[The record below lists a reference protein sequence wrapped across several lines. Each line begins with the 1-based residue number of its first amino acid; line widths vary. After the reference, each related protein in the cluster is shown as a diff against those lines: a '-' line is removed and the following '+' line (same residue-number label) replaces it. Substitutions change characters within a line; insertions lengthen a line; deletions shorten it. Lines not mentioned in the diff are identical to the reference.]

1 MPIVEFE
8 RSSAM
13 YLFPSMQGLYPSW
26 ALPDLIKN
34 AVVEVSAN
42 LHVPI
47 GLAAHAALAAV
58 SLGCQNFVDVQCPGF
73 PPAPC
78 SVFLL
83 TVSNSSGGKSL
94 MEQRFLRAIKA
105 FERKCEEEAA
115 ARMPDYRAELKIWAD
130 DQRRLSKEYRDVKP
144 GTEESRLIREQRL
157 AHEKTQPVKPSA
169 RELRF
174 AEISPQG
181 LREALIANGAVAILS
196 PEGAPA
202 LTGMTF
208 SQPAMLSG
216 YWSGE
221 DRPVGLVSGNRRAA
235 NPRLSVSVMLQ
246 EDQFR
251 GYMKSRGEDA
261 FSTGLLARML
271 PAFPQSI
278 VWLGQQTITEDVPEP
293 ALDLF
298 NERVAAI
305 LAQAVPAPD
314 ARPVQQLSEGAR
326 YYWKLFKETVHN
338 HLICGT
344 FSENIKSFFRKL
356 GEQAARL
363 AGLFHYFSGATGD
376 VSPEAMKAAITLCE
390 WYAYEFERVF
400 ASFAPSQLQIQN
412 EAAEKLFAWLQQAA
426 ANPMKYSKIK
436 MGRYSERDL
445 NNYSSIRNDPE
456 KLAMAINVLE
466 QQQRIVTA
474 YGKKGGRVVFYPPH
488 MARYF
493 TQSGTYSPQVNS
505 CFTPSIWP
513 FMPNN
518 GHGHFP
524 GGGPTAS
531 EYPQSHAPTQF
542 FVNQNFAVSNSID
555 NNHQPVQTQ
564 IEIEKDASISW
575 EIDSPEIRAIKEKV
589 QKDALEAGIGDVTMS
604 VKYRRG

>member
-8 RSSAM
+8 RSPALYQFSNT
-13 YLFPSMQGLYPSW
+13 QGLYPAD
-26 ALPDLIKN
+26 ALPDLIRN
-34 AVVEVSAN
+34 AVFEVSAN
-42 LHVPI
+42 LRVPVE
-47 GLAAHAALAAV
+47 LAAHAALASV
-58 SLGCQNFVDVQCPGF
+58 SLACQNFIDVQCPSF

-78 SVFLL
+78 SLFLL

-105 FERKCEEEAA
+105 FERKCEEDAA
-115 ARMPDYRAELKIWAD
+115 ARMPDFRAELKIWSD
-130 DQRRLSKEYRDVKP
+130 DQRRLSKEYRDAKP
-144 GTEESRLIREQRL
+144 GTEESRVIREQRL

-208 SQPAMLSG
+208 SEPAMLSG

-235 NPRLSVSVMLQ
+235 NPRLSVSVMVQ
-246 EDQFR
+246 DDQFQ

-261 FSTGLLARML
+261 FGTGLVARML
-271 PAFPQSI
+271 PAFPKSI
-278 VWLGQQTITEDVPEP
+278 VWPGQQTLTEDVPEP

-298 NERVAAI
+298 NERIAAI

-314 ARPVQQLSEGAR
+314 ARPVRQLSEGAR

-338 HLICGT
+338 QLICGT

-363 AGLFHYFSGATGD
+363 AGLFHHFSGETGD

-400 ASFAPSQLQIQN
+400 SSFAPSQLQIQN

-426 ANPMKYSKIK
+426 ANPMRYSKIK
-436 MGRYSERDL
+436 VGQYSERDL

-466 QQQRIVTA
+466 QQQRIATT
-474 YGKKGGRVVFYPPH
+474 YGKKGGRIVFYPPW
-488 MARYF
+488 MMRQFAQASF
-493 TQSGTYSPQVNS
+493 FSPQMNQVTVN
-505 CFTPSIWP
+505 
-513 FMPNN
+513 
-518 GHGHFP
+518 
-524 GGGPTAS
+524 
-531 EYPQSHAPTQF
+531 PQSHAPAPLV
-542 FVNQNFAVSNSID
+542 VNQNLAKLDATD
-555 NNHQPVQTQ
+555 NRHHQHVQAQ
-564 IEIEKDASISW
+564 GVRLDDVLNRGDLLASK
-575 EIDSPEIRAIKEKV
+575 IRMFME
-589 QKDALEAGIGDVTMS
+589 
-604 VKYRRG
+604 

>member
-1 MPIVEFE
+1 MPIVEFD
-8 RSSAM
+8 RTPAI
-13 YLFPSMQGLYPSW
+13 YQPSHMQGAYPSW
-26 ALPDLIKN
+26 VLPDLVKN
-34 AVVEVSAN
+34 AVAEVSAN
-42 LHVPI
+42 LHVPV

-78 SVFLL
+78 SLFLL

-94 MEQRFLRAIKA
+94 MEQRFLRAVKA
-105 FERKCEEEAA
+105 FERKCEEDAA
-115 ARMPDYRAELKIWAD
+115 ARMPDYRAELKIWSD
-130 DQRRLSKEYRDVKP
+130 DQRRLSKEYRDAEP
-144 GTEESRLIREQRL
+144 GTEESRRIRKQRL
-157 AHEKTQPVKPSA
+157 AHEKMEPVKPSA

-261 FSTGLLARML
+261 FGTGLLARML

-278 VWLGQQTITEDVPEP
+278 VWRGQQTITEDVPEP

-298 NERVAAI
+298 NERIAAI

-338 HLICGT
+338 QLICGN

-363 AGLFHYFSGATGD
+363 AGLFHYFSGETGD
-376 VSPEAMKAAITLCE
+376 VSAEAMKAAIALCE
-390 WYAYEFERVF
+390 WYAFEFDRVF
-400 ASFAPSQLQIQN
+400 SSFAPSQLHLQN
-412 EAAEKLFAWLQQAA
+412 EGADKLLAWLQQAA
-426 ANPMKYSKIK
+426 ANPMRYSKIRA
-436 MGRYSERDL
+436 GRYTERDL

-456 KLAMAINVLE
+456 TLAMAINVLE
-466 QQQRIVTA
+466 QQGQIVTA
-474 YGKKGGRVVFYPPH
+474 YGKKGGRVVFYPRH
-488 MARYF
+488 MAQYF
-493 TQSGTYSPQVNS
+493 MQPDTYAPQMNQVMSNP
-505 CFTPSIWP
+505 C
-513 FMPNN
+513 FMPSNASTWPVTPQN
-518 GHGHFP
+518 GQGYFP
-524 GGGPTAS
+524 GGGSAAS
-531 EYPQSHAPTQF
+531 
-542 FVNQNFAVSNSID
+542 SNSR
-555 NNHQPVQTQ
+555 NHDTMQFVAKP
-564 IEIEKDASISW
+564 DFAASNAHDDDPLTSD
-575 EIDSPEIRAIKEKV
+575 ESLLSKIRV
-589 QKDALEAGIGDVTMS
+589 FLE
-604 VKYRRG
+604 